1 MQALGFT
8 HAEMQGTCKTLAAI
22 LNLGNLVVSC
32 IKSSGKFS
40 DLGAHK
46 CNSRLCTVRAERG
59 WRRDIP
65 RQHQSAGYDDVTDGP
80 GAGGSD

>member
-22 LNLGNLVVSC
+22 LNLGNLVVSVMKRLVHFC
-32 IKSSGKFS
+32 Y
-40 DLGAHK
+40 LGAHER
-46 CNSRLCTVRAERG
+46 NSCLCTVRAERG